1 MSDQVRIAAIGAF
14 AVVLSLAMLLMPDN
28 ISLIWTLVG
37 GLFAAIGIPF
47 VVRIYQIEQ
56 QLIKRIDELEI
67 LIKAKEVS
75 HD

>member
-14 AVVLSLAMLLMPDN
+14 AVVLSLAMLLMPDST
-28 ISLIWTLVG
+28 SLIWTLAG

-47 VVRIYQIEQ
+47 VVRTYQIEQ
-56 QLIKRIDELEI
+56 QLIKRIGELEI